1 MKYFLDTEFVAT
13 GDRVIPV
20 SVGIVSADG
29 REFYRE
35 IGGTNW
41 LGVCDGWFEKNVSI
55 HLTGKTI
62 PPEQFRREVRAFTG
76 DVNAEFM
83 AYYAAHDWVVMCQL
97 MDGLQNIPS
106 KWQQWIED
114 YQWLKA
120 SVYERATISSSVIIT
135 KPHHALHDAW
145 ELYHKYKMLMNL
157 RGLK

>member
-20 SVGIVSADG
+20 SVGIV
-29 REFYRE
+29 
-35 IGGTNW
+35 
-41 LGVCDGWFEKNVSI
+41 
-55 HLTGKTI
+55 
-62 PPEQFRREVRAFTG
+62 
-76 DVNAEFM
+76 
-83 AYYAAHDWVVMCQL
+83 

-114 YQWLKA
+114 YQWPKA